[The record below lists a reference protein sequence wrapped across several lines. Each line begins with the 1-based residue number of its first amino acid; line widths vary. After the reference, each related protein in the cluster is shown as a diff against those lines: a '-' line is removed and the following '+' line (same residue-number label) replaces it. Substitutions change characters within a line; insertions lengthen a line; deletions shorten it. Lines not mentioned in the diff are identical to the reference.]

1 MFDKITSLTVTDTNQ
16 KYSSTTSSVQK
27 QEDDTSIFNNPQ
39 AAATND
45 GVKTDEKTIK
55 YIKKHQKE
63 IDKYKITTDGKTK
76 EQIEEN
82 IKFEKYKEDNAL
94 NIKRYNIDTKD
105 KNQKQL
111 TDEIKKAG
119 ETAQNTSDGAIQSAK
134 QGSRAGDCWLLA
146 QMNSLSAT
154 DWGKQALKDGIE
166 KSDNGY
172 VVHFNGVGKDIT
184 ISNEELEKASN
195 RSDISSGDIDARL
208 YEIATEK
215 YFKENKINNKSISGN
230 NATGMNSLQYL
241 LTGTKGNNIN
251 DPKAYEPI
259 LQVMAKYPENNAG
272 FAVTYTKYIQPTKDD
287 LKTPHAVS
295 VQKVTLNDKNKID
308 KVYILDSY
316 NPDKLEEVPYSK
328 FQEEMIAIGIS
339 RPMKKKETN

>member
-1 MFDKITSLTVTDTNQ
+1 MFDKITSLTAADTNQ

-27 QEDDTSIFNNPQ
+27 QEENASIFNNPQ

-45 GVKTDEKTIK
+45 GIETDEKTIK
-55 YIKKHQKE
+55 YIKKHKEE
-63 IDKYKITTDGKTK
+63 IDKYKINTNGKTK
-76 EQIEEN
+76 EQIEED

-94 NIKRYNIDTKD
+94 NIKRYNIDTNNKD
-105 KNQKQL
+105 QKQI

-119 ETAQNTSDGAIQSAK
+119 ETAQSTSDGVIQSAK
-134 QGSRAGDCWLLA
+134 QGNRAGDCWLLA
-146 QMNSLSAT
+146 QINSLSST

-166 KSDNGY
+166 KNDNGY
-172 VVHFNGVGKDIT
+172 VVHFKGVETDIT
-184 ISNEELEKASN
+184 ISDEELKKASN
-195 RSDISSGDIDARL
+195 RSDMSSGDIDTRL

-230 NATGMNSLQYL
+230 TATGTASLQYL
-241 LTGTKGNNIN
+241 LTGSKGNNIN
-251 DPKAYEPI
+251 DPKVYEPI

-272 FAVTYTKYIQPTKDD
+272 FAVTYTKYIQPTPDD
-287 LKTPHAVS
+287 LKTPHTVS
-295 VQKVTLNDKNKID
+295 VQKVTMNDKNEID

-328 FQEEMIAIGIS
+328 FQDEMIAIGIT
-339 RPMKKKETN
+339 RLIKKKENN